1 MKDLMNMMKQAK
13 AMQEKM
19 AGLQEEMAELTASGQ
34 SGGGLVTVTL
44 SGKGEMTSLSIDPS
58 LIKSDEGDILEDLVV
73 AAHNDAKGKL
83 ELAMREKTQ
92 ALTAGLNLPAGMKF
106 PF

>member
-1 MKDLMNMMKQAK
+1 M
-13 AMQEKM
+13 
-19 AGLQEEMAELTASGQ
+19 
-34 SGGGLVTVTL
+34 TVTL

-83 ELAMREKTQ
+83 ELAMQEKTQ